1 MKDGIFT
8 VMKKVYDI
16 TKELL
21 SCEVYQGDKE
31 PVLQRVMKIQNGEG
45 YNLSNI
51 EMCLHNGTHMDA
63 PYHFIEEGKT
73 IDEISLE
80 EIIGI
85 CVVARESG
93 VLDDKALRKLLDRL
107 KKQFGTIER
116 LLLKGEDTYLTL
128 SGAKLIKEYG
138 ICLVGVERDTVGN
151 PKIEQDIEQV
161 HKELLGNGI
170 VILEHLDL
178 SQVEEKQYILF
189 AQPLKIKGA
198 DAAPCRAI
206 LMEKEYIWRN

>member
-1 MKDGIFT
+1 
-8 VMKKVYDI
+8 MKKVYDI

-45 YNLSNI
+45 YNLSNM

-151 PKIEQDIEQV
+151 PKVEQDIEQV

-206 LMEKEYIWRN
+206 LMEKES

>member
-1 MKDGIFT
+1 
-8 VMKKVYDI
+8 MKKIYDI

-21 SCEVYQGDKE
+21 SCEVYKGDKQ
-31 PVLQRVMKIQNGEG
+31 PVLQRVMRIQDGEE
-45 YNLSNI
+45 YNLSNV

-63 PYHFIEEGKT
+63 PYHFIEGGKT
-73 IDEISLE
+73 IDEILLE
-80 EIIGI
+80 DTIGT
-85 CVVARESG
+85 CVVAKGSG
-93 VLDDKALRKLLDRL
+93 VLDHKALRKLLDGL

-116 LLLKGEDTYLTL
+116 LLLKGKDTCLTL
-128 SGAKLIKEYG
+128 SGAKLIKEYD
-138 ICLVGVERDTVGN
+138 ICLIGVEGDTVGN
-151 PKIEQDIEQV
+151 PKVEQDIEQV

-178 SQVEEKQYILF
+178 SQVEEKEYILF

>member
-1 MKDGIFT
+1 
-8 VMKKVYDI
+8 MKKVYDI

-21 SCEVYQGDKE
+21 SCEVYKGDKE
-31 PVLQRVMKIQNGEG
+31 PVLQRVMKIENGEE

-80 EIIGI
+80 EIIGN

>member
-1 MKDGIFT
+1 
-8 VMKKVYDI
+8 MKKVYDI

-31 PVLQRVMKIQNGEG
+31 PVLQRVMKIENGEG

>member
-1 MKDGIFT
+1 
-8 VMKKVYDI
+8 MKKVYDI

-151 PKIEQDIEQV
+151 PKVEQDIEQV

-206 LMEKEYIWRN
+206 LMEKE

>member
-1 MKDGIFT
+1 
-8 VMKKVYDI
+8 MKKVYDI

-31 PVLQRVMKIQNGEG
+31 PVLQKVMKIQNGEG

>member
-1 MKDGIFT
+1 
-8 VMKKVYDI
+8 MKKVYDI

-31 PVLQRVMKIQNGEG
+31 PVLQRVMKIENGEG
-45 YNLSNI
+45 YNLSNM

-151 PKIEQDIEQV
+151 PKVEQDIEQV

-178 SQVEEKQYILF
+178 SQVEEKQYTLF

-206 LMEKEYIWRN
+206 LMEKES

>member
-1 MKDGIFT
+1 
-8 VMKKVYDI
+8 MKKVYDI

-31 PVLQRVMKIQNGEG
+31 PVLQKVMKIQNGEG

-206 LMEKEYIWRN
+206 LMEKES

>member
-1 MKDGIFT
+1 
-8 VMKKVYDI
+8 MKKVYDI

>member
-1 MKDGIFT
+1 
-8 VMKKVYDI
+8 MKKVYDI

-206 LMEKEYIWRN
+206 LMEKE

>member
-1 MKDGIFT
+1 
-8 VMKKVYDI
+8 MKKIYDI

-31 PVLQRVMKIQNGEG
+31 PVLQRVMKIENGEG
-45 YNLSNI
+45 YNLSNM

-73 IDEISLE
+73 IDEIPLE
-80 EIIGI
+80 DTIGT
-85 CVVARESG
+85 CVVAKRSG
-93 VLDDKALRKLLDRL
+93 VLDDKALRKLLDGL

-151 PKIEQDIEQV
+151 PKVEQDIEQV

-206 LMEKEYIWRN
+206 LMEKES

>member
-1 MKDGIFT
+1 
-8 VMKKVYDI
+8 MKKVYDI

-31 PVLQRVMKIQNGEG
+31 PVLQRVMKIENGEG
-45 YNLSNI
+45 YNLSNM

-206 LMEKEYIWRN
+206 LMEKES

>member
-1 MKDGIFT
+1 
-8 VMKKVYDI
+8 MKKVYDI

-21 SCEVYQGDKE
+21 SCEVYKGDKE
-31 PVLQRVMKIQNGEG
+31 PVLQKVMKIQNGEG

-206 LMEKEYIWRN
+206 LMEKES

>member
-1 MKDGIFT
+1 
-8 VMKKVYDI
+8 MKKVYDI

-21 SCEVYQGDKE
+21 SCEVYKGDKE
-31 PVLQRVMKIQNGEG
+31 PVLQKVMKIQNGEG

>member
-1 MKDGIFT
+1 
-8 VMKKVYDI
+8 MKKVYDI

-21 SCEVYQGDKE
+21 SCEVYKGDKE

-206 LMEKEYIWRN
+206 LMEKE

>member
-1 MKDGIFT
+1 
-8 VMKKVYDI
+8 MKKVYDI

-21 SCEVYQGDKE
+21 SCEVYKGDKE
-31 PVLQRVMKIQNGEG
+31 PVLQSVMKIENGEG
-45 YNLSNI
+45 YNLSNL

-73 IDEISLE
+73 IDEIPLE
-80 EIIGI
+80 QIIGI
-85 CVVARESG
+85 CVVARGSG
-93 VLDDKALRKLLDRL
+93 VLDDKALGKLLDRL

-138 ICLVGVERDTVGN
+138 ICLVGVERDTVGS
-151 PKIEQDIEQV
+151 PKIEQDIERV

-178 SQVEEKQYILF
+178 RQVEEKQYILF